1 MFIAKRRYTFMIFYS
16 KFLTVNI
23 LTLDT
28 KGLENGWSIAS
39 PERNQFS
46 FKGRGISGLSFE
58 VVRSVL
64 PTRKARPFLSCL
76 HS

>member
-1 MFIAKRRYTFMIFYS
+1 MNM
-16 KFLTVNI
+16 

-39 PERNQFS
+39 PETNQFS

-64 PTRKARPFLSCL
+64 PYQESRALP
-76 HS
+76 